1 MSEQDFLKTRLFGKL
16 TASATHEFQNVLAI
30 IKESAGLMED
40 VLAFTPMENADILE
54 ERLGM
59 PLSTVKKQVA
69 RGVEL
74 VSCLNGF
81 AHTTDQARMQVDV
94 VALSRRLVLLTRR
107 LAANVGVELVLEER
121 DTPLYLTVDAM
132 QLQLCLYYAMES
144 FFSVLPARAVITLGC
159 QDSGSLSCVVFS
171 VNHPDQA
178 LPGDLPRHL
187 SETPSWS
194 ILMEGAKLIDVRPE
208 PNDNGVTL
216 FFKEF
221 V

>member
-59 PLSTVKKQVA
+59 PLATVKKQVA

-81 AHTTDQARMQVDV
+81 AHTADQARMQVDV

-107 LAANVGVELVLEER
+107 LAANVGVELVLEEK
-121 DTPLYLTVDAM
+121 DTPIYLTVDAM
-132 QLQLCLYYAMES
+132 QLQLCMSCALES
-144 FFSVLPARAVITLGC
+144 LFSVLPARAVISLVFQGT
-159 QDSGSLSCVVFS
+159 GSLSCARFGVA
-171 VNHPDQA
+171 HPDQP
-178 LPGDLPRHL
+178 LPGDLPGQL
-187 SETPSWS
+187 SESPSWPV
-194 ILMEGAKLIDVRPE
+194 LMEAAALIDVRPE
-208 PNDNGVTL
+208 ANDTGINLL
-216 FFKEF
+216 F
-221 V
+221 

>member
-107 LAANVGVELVLEER
+107 LAANVGVELVLEEK

-132 QLQLCLYYAMES
+132 QLQLCMSCAMES
-144 FFSVLPARAVITLGC
+144 LFSVLPARSVIAIGC
-159 QDSGSLSCVVFS
+159 QSTGSLPSVIFS
-171 VNHPDQA
+171 VSHPDQA
-178 LPGDLPRHL
+178 VLPGDLPQLL
-187 SETPSWS
+187 SEVPSWS
-194 ILMEGAKLIDVRPE
+194 TLMEAAALIDLRPE
-208 PNDNGVTL
+208 ANATDVTFL
-216 FFKEF
+216 WA
-221 V
+221 